1 MKIGITAD
9 LHLKSINETP
19 ERYEV
24 LNKIID
30 YLKSQDIK
38 DLIIAG
44 DLFDKEFHNY
54 SDFENICRNN
64 PTINFYIIR
73 GNHDADLKSSSF
85 SSPNIKVFDD
95 ITSQKFDNLDFLFL
109 PYQANDTMDKILIN
123 YNKNNNL
130 SNKWLLISHG
140 DYLDLSKP
148 ADEYEKGYY
157 MPLSRNIIYEL
168 KPHRV
173 FLGHI
178 HKAYTKDKITYPGS
192 PYPLDINETGKRKFL
207 IYNTENDNV
216 EDIYLDIDKIYM
228 VEELLIV
235 PTNNEIDDAKNK
247 IDKLIDKWKYNDVE
261 PNKVILRLILKG
273 FTNDKNALINNITQ
287 YILSKNIKFYDN
299 NLPKDENLNIVKDPD
314 REFIMKNI
322 LEKIDNID
330 YDFVFSEKQDVIE
343 QALNLI
349 YKD

>member
-1 MKIGITAD
+1 
-9 LHLKSINETP
+9 
-19 ERYEV
+19 
-24 LNKIID
+24 
-30 YLKSQDIK
+30 
-38 DLIIAG
+38 
-44 DLFDKEFHNY
+44 
-54 SDFENICRNN
+54 
-64 PTINFYIIR
+64 
-73 GNHDADLKSSSF
+73 
-85 SSPNIKVFDD
+85 
-95 ITSQKFDNLDFLFL
+95 
-109 PYQANDTMDKILIN
+109 
-123 YNKNNNL
+123 
-130 SNKWLLISHG
+130 
-140 DYLDLSKP
+140 
-148 ADEYEKGYY
+148 
-157 MPLSRNIIYEL
+157 L

-235 PTNNEIDDAKNK
+235 PTSNEIDDAKNQ
-247 IDKLIDKWKYNDVE
+247 IDILIDKWKYNDVE
-261 PNKVILRLILKG
+261 LNKVILRLILKG

-330 YDFVFSEKQDVIE
+330 YDFVFSDKQDVIE